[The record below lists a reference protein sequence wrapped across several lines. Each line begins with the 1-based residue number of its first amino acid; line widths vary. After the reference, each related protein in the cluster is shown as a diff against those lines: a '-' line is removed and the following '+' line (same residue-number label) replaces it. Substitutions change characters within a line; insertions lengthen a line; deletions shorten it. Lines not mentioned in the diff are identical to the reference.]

1 MSALQLLLFQG
12 CFKVSSSGAFYA
24 FFNAGLWGVFGR
36 GTTIGAEKKRQI
48 GNVSAC
54 YTHAMTAA
62 LVKLSS
68 RRSTSNKIVGRKR
81 SLKHGKAE
89 NKTITEK
96 EWKKKLIRTT
106 QNRLQRSYRRR
117 KLRKLNKTF

>member
-1 MSALQLLLFQG
+1 MF
-12 CFKVSSSGAFYA
+12 FKAS
-24 FFNAGLWGVFGR
+24 LWGAFGR
-36 GTTIGAEKKRQI
+36 GATIGAKKRQI

-96 EWKKKLIRTT
+96 E
-106 QNRLQRSYRRR
+106 
-117 KLRKLNKTF
+117 